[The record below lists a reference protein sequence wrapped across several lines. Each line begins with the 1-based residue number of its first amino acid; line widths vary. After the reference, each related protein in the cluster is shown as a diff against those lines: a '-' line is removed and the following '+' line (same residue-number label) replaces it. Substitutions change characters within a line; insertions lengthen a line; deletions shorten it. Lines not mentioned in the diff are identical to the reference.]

1 MEQFPDGAHVRLR
14 SRVHGGYLHAD
25 EDGMGVSL
33 RRWRRRTMNAAWKV
47 HRIMQDGST
56 SVLLHSAAYGR
67 YLAASN
73 DAAPPG
79 HIGLR
84 VDLGDYEQ
92 DVDPILWKV
101 VGAGDAGYVLL
112 RHVSN
117 RLLRANGRYRLWLSG
132 VSVDDVDNQSTM
144 MHWKVETIPTSPNPP
159 ALARTPNNRRSFRG
173 LFLLH
178 EEPVQLQRTI
188 RFVRADNYG
197 NFPDNWGTFQFIGRS
212 VFELRGEVARRV
224 GNALFFFR
232 VLMCVQGGRYG
243 RLTPLLID
251 LPRNEETMD
260 IIVLIIGTQDHKS
273 TENELLQKLITHA
286 MLCVTALFSY

>member
-33 RRWRRRTMNAAWKV
+33 RRWRRRTMNAAWTV
-47 HRIMQDGST
+47 HRILQDGST

-73 DAAPPG
+73 DPAPPG

-84 VDLGDYEQ
+84 VDLGDYDQ

-101 VGAGDAGYVLL
+101 VGSGDAGYVLL

-159 ALARTPNNRRSFRG
+159 ALARTPVSSPVPRPLLPCTLPQLLALVWAEQGSCNLQFR
-173 LFLLH
+173 FV
-178 EEPVQLQRTI
+178 EPVLEAPALDVSLLASIFPRTAKWDYC
-188 RFVRADNYG
+188 FSAVLD
-197 NFPDNWGTFQFIGRS
+197 QFCAKITNSLAQKIVSCSCRS
-212 VFELRGEVARRV
+212 
-224 GNALFFFR
+224 N
-232 VLMCVQGGRYG
+232 
-243 RLTPLLID
+243 
-251 LPRNEETMD
+251 
-260 IIVLIIGTQDHKS
+260 S
-273 TENELLQKLITHA
+273 
-286 MLCVTALFSY
+286 

>member
-159 ALARTPNNRRSFRG
+159 ALARTPVSS
-173 LFLLH
+173 H
-178 EEPVQLQRTI
+178 VP
-188 RFVRADNYG
+188 
-197 NFPDNWGTFQFIGRS
+197 
-212 VFELRGEVARRV
+212 
-224 GNALFFFR
+224 
-232 VLMCVQGGRYG
+232 
-243 RLTPLLID
+243 TPLL
-251 LPRNEETMD
+251 LCTPRFGFSHWFGRSR
-260 IIVLIIGTQDHKS
+260 VLGWSLQFQLAEAPALHVSLLESVFPRTAKCDYCFSAVLGSILCQDYHYTTRVLGS
-273 TENELLQKLITHA
+273 
-286 MLCVTALFSY
+286 CSSCRSSS